1 MSLFAELGLRRYLNA
16 EDTFTTNGASC
27 MPPEV
32 YRAMEEISGAWVD
45 LEQMQRRVGEA
56 LAQCTRNKGA
66 YVSAGTASA
75 LTLCAAAAICQ
86 GDPEA
91 FLALPDASR
100 CQRNELLVLSPQRNA
115 YSLSLAASGARLRW
129 AGQAG
134 VPLTL
139 AELEGAF
146 TPRTAA
152 VCYFVFHGAALCP
165 PLESILAAAHARDI
179 PVFVDAAAQLPPAE
193 NLWRFTEMG
202 ADLVIF
208 SGGKGLAGP
217 QDSGLVVGKRLW
229 TQRLL
234 ALGAPHEGLCR
245 GSKVTRETLA
255 GLYAAVKLFL
265 SVPEAQRQEQLLEKC
280 RLARSVMTRCGFT
293 DIRLV
298 PKGPVGQDSPRVLG
312 RPAGMRA
319 QDLRQALREDGLLVG
334 YDAAEDALS
343 FHPQMLTLEQ
353 TWEAC
358 RILER
363 RVLHGEEA

>member
-1 MSLFAELGLRRYLNA
+1 M
-16 EDTFTTNGASC
+16 
-27 MPPEV
+27 
-32 YRAMEEISGAWVD
+32 
-45 LEQMQRRVGEA
+45 
-56 LAQCTRNKGA
+56 
-66 YVSAGTASA
+66 
-75 LTLCAAAAICQ
+75 
-86 GDPEA
+86 
-91 FLALPDASR
+91 
-100 CQRNELLVLSPQRNA
+100 
-115 YSLSLAASGARLRW
+115 
-129 AGQAG
+129 
-134 VPLTL
+134 
-139 AELEGAF
+139 
-146 TPRTAA
+146 
-152 VCYFVFHGAALCP
+152 CYFVFHGAALCP

>member
-56 LAQCTRNKGA
+56 LAQCTRNEGA
-66 YVSAGTASA
+66 YVSAGAASA

-86 GDPEA
+86 GDLEA

-134 VPLTL
+134 APLTL

-193 NLWRFTEMG
+193 NLWRSRKWARIWLSSAAARDWPAPRT
-202 ADLVIF
+202 AAWWWA
-208 SGGKGLAGP
+208 SGCGPSVCWRWAPPTRASAG
-217 QDSGLVVGKRLW
+217 D
-229 TQRLL
+229 
-234 ALGAPHEGLCR
+234 
-245 GSKVTRETLA
+245 
-255 GLYAAVKLFL
+255 
-265 SVPEAQRQEQLLEKC
+265 
-280 RLARSVMTRCGFT
+280 
-293 DIRLV
+293 
-298 PKGPVGQDSPRVLG
+298 
-312 RPAGMRA
+312 
-319 QDLRQALREDGLLVG
+319 
-334 YDAAEDALS
+334 
-343 FHPQMLTLEQ
+343 
-353 TWEAC
+353 
-358 RILER
+358 R
-363 RVLHGEEA
+363 R